1 MPLGVSLPE
10 EAKGGIALETEFVM
24 RKLVSSGSPFESRI
38 GFSRAVRVG
47 QIVAVSGTAPIAADG
62 TVACPGDVYG
72 QTRRCLEII
81 AQAVTEAGL
90 SLETI
95 VRTRIM
101 LTDISQWEA
110 AARAHGEF
118 FAAVRPA
125 STFVEVKRFINSEW
139 LVEVEAD
146 CVAES

>member
-1 MPLGVSLPE
+1 MKTGLM
-10 EAKGGIALETEFVM
+10 M
-24 RKLVSSGSPFESRI
+24 RKLVASGSPFESRI

-47 QIVAVSGTAPIAADG
+47 QIVAVSGTAPIAPDG

-72 QTRRCLEII
+72 QTCRCLDII
-81 AQAVTEAGL
+81 ARAVADSGL
-90 SLETI
+90 SLESI

-110 AARAHGEF
+110 AARAHGEY
-118 FAAVRPA
+118 FATIRPA
-125 STFVEVKRFINSEW
+125 STFIEVKGFINPEW

-146 CVAES
+146 CVAER

>member
-1 MPLGVSLPE
+1 
-10 EAKGGIALETEFVM
+10 M
-24 RKLVSSGSPFESRI
+24 RKLVSSKSPLEPRI

-47 QIVAVSGTAPIAADG
+47 QFVAISGTAPFAEDG
-62 TVACPGDVYG
+62 SVACPGDVYG

-81 AQAVTEAGL
+81 AEAVDEAGL
-90 SLETI
+90 SLDTV

-110 AARAHGEF
+110 AARAHGEV
-118 FAAVRPA
+118 FAAIRPA
-125 STFVEVKRFINSEW
+125 TTFIEVPRFIDPEW

-146 CVAES
+146 CVADT